1 MKRTDLA
8 KNDGLKITNRLKQAV
23 PPDRFARASQS
34 GQGQNVPG
42 SNLMEKLLGKTQ
54 PSHTK

>member
-34 GQGQNVPG
+34 GQGQNVSG

>member
-34 GQGQNVPG
+34 GQEHNVSG
-42 SNLMEKLLGKTQ
+42 SNLMEKLLGKAQT
-54 PSHTK
+54 PHAK